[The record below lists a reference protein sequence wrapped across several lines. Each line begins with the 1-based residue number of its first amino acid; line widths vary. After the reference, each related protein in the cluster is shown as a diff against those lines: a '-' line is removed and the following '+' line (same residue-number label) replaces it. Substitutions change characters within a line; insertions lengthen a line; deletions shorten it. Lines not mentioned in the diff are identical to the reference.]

1 MQQRTR
7 SISWGGPSSV
17 TVLYIAI
24 ALVMT
29 WPLASVMTRQIAGD
43 VGDTLFNCWILLW
56 TSGEILRAI
65 AGDPGALAR
74 YWNGNIFYPA
84 PLTLAFS
91 EHLTPQMLQA
101 LPVLA
106 VSGNIVLAYNVLFL
120 ATIVLSGLGM
130 YLLARELTGQPLAAC
145 LAGLAFAFAPY
156 RIDQFEHLQVLSSQ
170 WMPFAF
176 YGLRRFLVTGRVR
189 ALAGGA
195 AAVLLQ
201 ALSCGYYL
209 AYFTPFV
216 VAYSLFEMGA
226 RGMLGDLRTWRALA
240 GAGGAVAVA
249 IGILLWPYAE
259 VRRSGEVGVRGVTEI
274 EYFSADTHAFATVSD
289 RSRLW
294 GSRIRAMP
302 RAEGQGFPGFAILA
316 FAAVAVG
323 TAVSRARAGVGHD
336 RRAPPPRIF
345 LTRTLGAILILFTI
359 VLGYVLVSGPGV
371 QSIGGR
377 TFRYGSDW
385 LLVQIACIAGA
396 LLLMSAPFRRLVRG
410 TAGSPVAFFAWGTIA
425 AAWMSLG
432 PTMYANGRRI
442 GPGLYD
448 VFYRWVPG
456 FNGLRVPSLNF
467 MLVAFMLA
475 ILAGLGAARLLS
487 RWPGAGRVAVI
498 VGMIAI
504 VLESWSTTGPIR
516 PPLRGPIYDVI
527 RALPADTVVA
537 EFPFGDV
544 GSEILYTFH
553 AGYHRKPILNGYSG
567 FFPDT
572 YTVLVARLQ
581 GTPVRAEAWDAL
593 IGAGATHA
601 VVHEGVEDNVQGRSI
616 SAWLRRS
623 GAREVG
629 LFDTDR
635 LFQLR

>member
-1 MQQRTR
+1 MTL
-7 SISWGGPSSV
+7 
-17 TVLYIAI
+17 LYVAI

-29 WPLASVMTRQIAGD
+29 WPLATVMTRQIAGD

-56 TSGEILRAI
+56 TSGQILRAI
-65 AGDPGALAR
+65 SGDPGALAQ

-130 YLLARELTGQPLAAC
+130 YLLVRELTGQPLAAC

-156 RIDQFEHLQVLSSQ
+156 RIDQFEHLQILSSQ

-176 YGLRRFLVTGRVR
+176 YGLRRFFVTGRIR
-189 ALAGGA
+189 ALVGGA
-195 AAVLLQ
+195 AAVLVQ

-226 RGMLGDLRTWRALA
+226 RGSLLNPRAWRALA
-240 GAGGAVAVA
+240 GAGGAVAVVMS
-249 IGILLWPYAE
+249 ILLWPYAE
-259 VRRSGEVGVRGVTEI
+259 VRRTGGVGIRDITEI
-274 EYFSADTHAFATVSD
+274 ESFSADTHAFATVSD
-289 RSRLW
+289 RSRVW

-302 RAEGQGFPGFAILA
+302 HAEGQGFPGVAILA
-316 FAAVAVG
+316 FATVAVG
-323 TAVSRARAGVGHD
+323 AAIARARSNARHVLS
-336 RRAPPPRIF
+336 PPRQRSF
-345 LTRTLGAILILFTI
+345 VTRTLGAILILLLV

-371 QSIGGR
+371 QSIGGH

-385 LLVQIACIAGA
+385 LLVQIVCVASA
-396 LLLMSAPFRRLVRG
+396 LLTSARFRRMMRG

-475 ILAGLGAARLLS
+475 IVAGLGAAELVS
-487 RWPGAGRVAVI
+487 RWRVAGRVVTV

-504 VLESWSTTGPIR
+504 VLESWSTTGPI
-516 PPLRGPIYDVI
+516 PVPQLGPIYDAV
-527 RALPADTVVA
+527 RVLPAKTVVA

-544 GSEILYTFH
+544 GSEILYTFY

-567 FFPDT
+567 FFPDA
-572 YTVLVARLQ
+572 YTLLVARLQ
-581 GTPVRAEAWDAL
+581 GAPVRADAWDAL
-593 IGAGATHA
+593 LGSGATHA
-601 VVHEGVEDNVQGRSI
+601 VVHEGVEGDAQGRSI
-616 SAWLRRS
+616 SEWLRRS
-623 GAREVG
+623 GAHEVG
-629 LFDTDR
+629 VFETDR

>member
-1 MQQRTR
+1 M
-7 SISWGGPSSV
+7 

-24 ALVMT
+24 ALVTT
-29 WPLASVMTRQIAGD
+29 WPLATVITRQIAGD

-56 TSGEILRAI
+56 TSGQITRAI
-65 AGDPGALAR
+65 AGDPGVLAQ
-74 YWNGNIFYPA
+74 YWDGNIFYPA

-101 LPVLA
+101 LPVLV
-106 VSGNIVLAYNVLFL
+106 VSGNIVLAYNILFL

-130 YLLARELTGQPLAAC
+130 YLLVRELTGQPLAAC

-156 RIDQFEHLQVLSSQ
+156 RIDQFEHLQILSSQ

-176 YGLRRFLVTGRVR
+176 YGLRRFFVTGRIR
-189 ALAGGA
+189 ALVGGA
-195 AAVLLQ
+195 AAVLVQ

-216 VAYSLFEMGA
+216 VVYSLFEMGA
-226 RGMLGDLRTWRALA
+226 RGTLLNQRMWRALV
-240 GAGGAVAVA
+240 GAGGAVALV
-249 IGILLWPYAE
+249 IGIFLWPYAE
-259 VRRSGEVGVRGVTEI
+259 VRRTGDVGVRDLTEI
-274 EYFSADTHAFATVSD
+274 EHFSADTHAFATVSD
-289 RSRLW
+289 RSRVW
-294 GSRIRAMP
+294 GSRMRAMP
-302 RAEGQGFPGFAILA
+302 RAEGQGFPGFAILV
-316 FAAVAVG
+316 FAAVAVC
-323 TAVSRARAGVGHD
+323 TAVARARSGA
-336 RRAPPPRIF
+336 RRDLKPSRRSF
-345 LTRTLGAILILFTI
+345 LTRAFGAILILLVV

-371 QSIGGR
+371 QSVGGH

-385 LLVQIACIAGA
+385 LLVQIACVAAG
-396 LLLMSAPFRRLVRG
+396 LLLTSAQFRRTVRG
-410 TAGSPVAFFAWGTIA
+410 SAGSPVAFFAWGTLA
-425 AAWMSLG
+425 AAGMSLG

-475 ILAGLGAARLLS
+475 ILAGLGAAELLS
-487 RWPGAGRVAVI
+487 RWRAAGRIAAV

-504 VLESWSTTGPIR
+504 VLESWSTTGPR
-516 PPLRGPIYDVI
+516 PVPRPGPIYDAI
-527 RALPADTVVA
+527 RALPATTVVA

-544 GSEILYTFH
+544 GSEILYTFY

-572 YTVLVARLQ
+572 YTVLVAWLQ
-581 GTPVRAEAWDAL
+581 GTPVRADAWDAL
-593 IGAGATHA
+593 LGSGATHA
-601 VVHEGVEDNVQGRSI
+601 VVHEGVEGDAQGRSI
-616 SAWLRRS
+616 SEWLRRS
-623 GAREVG
+623 GAHEVG
-629 LFDTDR
+629 LFETDR
-635 LFQLR
+635 LFQLRDAARTQP